1 MSKASERLMRAAKEA
16 LAYAEGTVD
25 RSQYRVFIPDIVD
38 VKELRRAL
46 HMTQDE
52 FARRFGVSS

>member
-25 RSQYRVFIPDIVD
+25 RSQYRVFIPDTVD

-46 HMTQDE
+46 HMTQDD